1 LAEFHGQ
8 LEHQPQ
14 NITQK
19 NIGMGSGGWEW
30 KSCRL
35 ANTSIMQTHH
45 GAAKLQFA
53 LPYVALLTWNLVL

>member
-1 LAEFHGQ
+1 LD
-8 LEHQPQ
+8 QPQ

-19 NIGMGSGGWEW
+19 NIGMGSGCER
-30 KSCRL
+30 KSHGL

-53 LPYVALLTWNLVL
+53 LPKVALLT